1 MNLSGG
7 QKQRVAIA
15 RALAAK
21 PSVILADEPT
31 GALDSTTSTDVMVLL
46 KELNA
51 EGMTMVV
58 VTHESDIASACG
70 RTIRLKDGLVE
81 SGVHV

>member
-1 MNLSGG
+1 M
-7 QKQRVAIA
+7 A
-15 RALAAK
+15 
-21 PSVILADEPT
+21 
-31 GALDSTTSTDVMVLL
+31 LL

-81 SGVHV
+81 SGAHV